1 MSQLKDADIKNMKP
15 GSKSKV
21 ESLGKSRGALV
32 FRKVADTTTGYYR
45 YWKGKQSILLKLG
58 VYKATSKSAGFTLAE
73 LRKKA
78 LDMAATRQQI
88 APQDLKEYLEQ
99 QERDRQQQE
108 KDRRLAIERAEAMGS
123 FEDLLQSYVKN
134 LYRLGR
140 KTAREVETSLTTH
153 VIKAFPELS
162 KRKANDICV
171 DDIVS
176 IIRKMLANG
185 TTTRC
190 NRIRSFIHAAFEFG
204 MKADNDPL
212 HYVEQGKRFHIQFNP
227 ASAVPRQSQFERVK
241 ERTLTN
247 EELKDFWE
255 TIDTWPTGES
265 PLYRLLLKVMV
276 ACFGNRP
283 QQLTACSWKDIDF
296 RARTLTFIDSKGKGA
311 RPKKRVIPL
320 TNLAIRLFDEI
331 SNYSGKNPG
340 PFYIRNVAPIS
351 IHRLAGYVSDYNDWL
366 QKKAKDEARPM
377 PEKFTARDLRRTATR
392 LLIDCRIP
400 KEQRF
405 LLQSREDGSIESKH
419 YDHDDRIPEK
429 REAATIYTRHLEK
442 VITGTLPDKLVD
454 LDVYRKKKNQ

>member
-1 MSQLKDADIKNMKP
+1 MNQLKDADVKNMKP
-15 GSKSKV
+15 GSKSKI

-32 FRKVADTTTGYYR
+32 FRKVSDTTTGYYR

-58 VYKATSKSAGFTLAE
+58 VYRPTSKSAGFTLAE

-88 APQDLKEYLEQ
+88 APQDLKEYLER
-99 QERDRQQQE
+99 QEQERQQQE

-123 FEDLLQSYVKN
+123 FEDLLKSYVKN
-134 LYRLGR
+134 LYRLER
-140 KTAREVETSLTTH
+140 KTAREVETSLNTH

-162 KRKANDICV
+162 KRKANEICV

-176 IIRKMLANG
+176 IIRKMLAEG

-190 NRIRSFIHAAFEFG
+190 NRVRSFIHAAFEFG

-227 ASAVPRQSQFERVK
+227 VSAVPRQAQFERVK

-247 EELKDFWE
+247 EELQEFWG
-255 TIDTWPTGES
+255 TIDTWPTGKS
-265 PLYRLLLKVMV
+265 PLYFLLLKVMV

-283 QQLTACSWKDIDF
+283 EQLTACSWKDVDF

-320 TNLAIRLFDEI
+320 TNLAIKLFDEI
-331 SNYSGKNPG
+331 SSYSVKNPG
-340 PFYIRNVAPIS
+340 PFYIGSISPITVS
-351 IHRLAGYVSDYNDWL
+351 NLGHVISDYNDWRE
-366 QKKAKDEARPM
+366 QKAKDEARPM
-377 PEKFTARDLRRTATR
+377 PERFTARDLRRTATR

-405 LLQSREDGSIESKH
+405 LMQSREDGSIESKH
-419 YDHDDRIPEK
+419 YDHDDRLPEK
-429 REAATIYTRHLEK
+429 RETATIYTRYLEK

-454 LDVYRKKKNQ
+454 METYRKKQE

>member
-1 MSQLKDADIKNMKP
+1 MSQLKDPDIKNMKP

-45 YWKGKQSILLKLG
+45 YWKGKQSIFIMLG
-58 VYKATSKSAGFTLAE
+58 IYKATNKSAGFKVAE
-73 LRKKA
+73 LRMKA
-78 LDMAATRQQI
+78 LDMASTRQQI
-88 APQDLKEYLEQ
+88 APKDLKEYLEQ
-99 QERDRQQQE
+99 QEQERQQQE
-108 KDRRLAIERAEAMGS
+108 KDRRLAIEQAEAMGS

-134 LYRLGR
+134 LYRLER

-162 KRKANDICV
+162 KRKANAICV

-176 IIRKMLANG
+176 IIRKMLARG

-190 NRIRSFIHAAFEFG
+190 NRVRSFVHAAFEFG

-227 ASAVPRQSQFERVK
+227 VSAIPRQEQFERVR

-247 EELKDFWE
+247 DELKEFWE
-255 TIDTWPTGES
+255 TIDTWPTGRS
-265 PLYRLLLKVMV
+265 PLYSLLLKVLLS
-276 ACFGNRP
+276 CYGNRP
-283 QQLTACSWKDIDF
+283 EQLTACSWKDIDF
-296 RARTLTFIDSKGKGA
+296 RARTLTFIDRKGKDA

-320 TNLAIRLFDEI
+320 TNLAIKLFDEI

-340 PFYIRNVAPIS
+340 PFYIRNVVPIT
-351 IHRLAGYVSDYNDWL
+351 INRLANYVSDYNDWL

-377 PEKFTARDLRRTATR
+377 PERFTAKDLRRTATR
-392 LLIDCRIP
+392 LLIECRIP

-405 LLQSREDGSIESKH
+405 LLQSRGDGSIESKH

-429 REAATIYTRHLEK
+429 RDAAQIYTRHLEQ
-442 VITGTLPDKLVD
+442 VITGTLPDKLAD